1 MRPESNRQDYFQR
14 FIGMKKSTGT
24 KSKPKF
30 AKKRANSK
38 QPDTKKAVHPATDMP
53 PPTDAPPEV
62 KVGGPTPDV
71 RPCSPAD
78 TQKGHHE
85 VIQS

>member
-1 MRPESNRQDYFQR
+1 
-14 FIGMKKSTGT
+14 MKKSTGT

-38 QPDTKKAVHPATDMP
+38 PDTKKAVHPATDMP
-53 PPTDAPPEV
+53 QTQPSDAPPEV
-62 KVGGPTPDV
+62 KIGGPTPEV
-71 RPCSPAD
+71 RPCSPAE